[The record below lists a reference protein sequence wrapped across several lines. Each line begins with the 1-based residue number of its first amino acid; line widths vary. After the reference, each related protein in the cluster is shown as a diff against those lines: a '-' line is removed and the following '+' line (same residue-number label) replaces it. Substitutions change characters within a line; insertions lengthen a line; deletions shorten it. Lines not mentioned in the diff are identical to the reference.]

1 MSAVQEQQILKTL
14 HSFCYS
20 GVWDFALK
28 QAQILVSEKIA
39 YYQSRIDYYEAKYGM
54 NYATFCAQFHQI
66 AHPTLL
72 EREDDSIEWDAA
84 IAAVR
89 AFTKDRRELFSL
101 CRESLMNFSVLSLP
115 SSLPLFFIPHN
126 PSIYAQFTPS

>member
-1 MSAVQEQQILKTL
+1 MGEQKISIGIFTKYCIFRVNADVEQNNNGIMSAVQEQQILKTL
-14 HSFCYS
+14 RSFGYS
-20 GVWDFALK
+20 DVWDFALK

-66 AHPTLL
+66 AHPALL
-72 EREDDSIEWDAA
+72 EREDDGTEWDAA

-89 AFTKDRRELFSL
+89 AFSKDKLELL
-101 CRESLMNFSVLSLP
+101 
-115 SSLPLFFIPHN
+115 I
-126 PSIYAQFTPS
+126 